1 MKAIKHFLALF
12 LLISS
17 FTVFSQVRNKDYQQA
32 EESFSLGMFAEA
44 IESYKKAYIDISEN
58 HIKAEIVFKLGICYK
73 NINEPKSAELWFKK
87 AIAVKYPEPL
97 TALYYADM
105 LKMNEKYEEAI
116 KWYKEY
122 MKLKPE
128 DPRGEQ
134 GVESCKLVSQW
145 RAKPTRYK
153 VENMAFLNSK
163 ENDFCPT
170 YAKKDYSSI
179 YFSST
184 RESTTGAEKSK
195 VTGKYFS
202 DIFETSR
209 DRKGKWTEPVPLNVE
224 VNSPNDEGASTTNMP
239 KANELF
245 FTRCRVEKNVML
257 GCQICS
263 AKKKGLTWGDVEV
276 IPIAADSIAVGH
288 PSISFDETVLYFAA
302 DMPGGQGGS
311 DIWMIKRPAK
321 NKPWDTQAINLGPE
335 INTRG
340 NEMFPFI
347 HPDGTLYF
355 SSDYHLGMGGLDIFK
370 ATQTKAG
377 KWTVENLKYPLN
389 SPADD
394 FGITF
399 HQEEERGFLTSTRP
413 GGKGGDDVY
422 SFELPPIQ
430 YFLEGVVVND
440 KTNEIIEGA
449 KVEIKPQ
456 TGDPIP
462 DRFSEPDGSFKQE
475 LGPNNT
481 YALLASKEGF
491 LTDEAK
497 VSTKLI
503 ETDTTFRVEIRLRP
517 KDIVIKMNNIFYTVG
532 KWDLRPE
539 SYPEIDKLI
548 EILNKNPDIV
558 IELRAHTDFR
568 PIAITN
574 DTLSQKRAESV
585 VNYLVEKGIDME
597 RLVPKGY
604 GSNVPHVITE
614 EDVKE
619 HSYFKVGDV
628 LDKPYI
634 LALPT
639 QEQQE
644 AAHQLNRRT
653 EFKVLSSDYKPAGG
667 TDGTIPE

>member
-1 MKAIKHFLALF
+1 MKLIKHFLAI
-12 LLISS
+12 LILSS
-17 FTVFSQVRNKDYQQA
+17 SLGAFAQVKNKDYNQA
-32 EESFSLGMFAEA
+32 EESFNLGMFAEA
-44 IESYKKAYIDISEN
+44 IEAYKKAYIGIPEN

-87 AIAVKYPEPL
+87 AIAVKYPDPL
-97 TALYYADM
+97 TLLYYADM

-116 KWYKEY
+116 KSYKDY
-122 MKLKPE
+122 MKVKPE

-145 RAKPTRYK
+145 RAKPTRYR

-184 RESTTGAEKSK
+184 RESTSGAEKSK
-195 VTGKYFS
+195 VTGAFFS

-209 DRKGKWTEPVPLNVE
+209 NRQGKWTEPVPLNAE

-263 AKKKGLTWGDVEV
+263 ASKKGLTWGDVNV
-276 IPIAADSIAVGH
+276 IPIAADSIGVGH
-288 PSISFDETVLYFAA
+288 PSITFDELTLYFAA

-321 NKPWDTQAINLGPE
+321 NKPWVTEAINLGTD

-340 NEMFPFI
+340 NEMFPYI
-347 HPDGTLYF
+347 HKDGTLYF

-370 ATQTKAG
+370 ATPTKSD

-394 FGITF
+394 FAITF
-399 HQEEERGFLTSTRP
+399 HQEEERGFLTSSRP
-413 GGKGGDDVY
+413 GGKGGDDIY
-422 SFELPPIQ
+422 SFELPPIE
-430 YFLEGVVVND
+430 YFLEGVVINNR
-440 KTNEIIEGA
+440 TNEIIPGA
-449 KVEIKPQ
+449 KIEITVQP
-456 TGDPIP
+456 GDKLPE
-462 DRFSEPDGSFKQE
+462 RLSEADGSFKQQ
-475 LGPNNT
+475 LGPNLA
-481 YALLASKEGF
+481 YAILASKEGF
-491 LTDEAK
+491 LKGEAK

-503 ETDTTFRVEIRLRP
+503 ETDTTFKVEIRLDP
-517 KDIVIKMNNIFYTVG
+517 IDKVIKLENIYYDVG
-532 KWDLRPE
+532 TWTLRPE
-539 SYPEIDKLI
+539 SYPELDKLVDV
-548 EILNKNPDIV
+548 LNKNSDIV
-558 IELRAHTDFR
+558 IELMAHTDFR
-568 PIAITN
+568 PIPITN

-585 VNYLVEKGIDME
+585 VSYLVEKGIDME
-597 RLVPKGY
+597 RLIAKGY
-604 GSNVPHVITE
+604 GDKVPHVITK
-614 EDVKE
+614 EDAEKYSFLKE
-619 HSYFKVGDV
+619 GNI
-628 LDKPYI
+628 LDKKFI
-634 LALPT
+634 LALPI

-644 AAHQLNRRT
+644 TAHQLNRRT
-653 EFKVLSSDYKPAGG
+653 EFKVLRQDYKGDLEESTPQ
-667 TDGTIPE
+667 